1 MKMSLK
7 ITVYESFENSR
18 ESVCDGVYFSKVAR
32 LQCEDS
38 NFTLAGL
45 TKDSLQNM
53 LSKLA
58 VLKRIIREKSLR
70 SIKVNF

>member
-32 LQCEDS
+32 LRCEGS

-45 TKDSLQNM
+45 TKDSL
-53 LSKLA
+53 
-58 VLKRIIREKSLR
+58 
-70 SIKVNF
+70 